1 MGGTYC
7 PLAIRMSWDA
17 LDRID
22 KGSDE
27 DKEWL
32 HNTFHVCHR
41 MKETVARD
49 LSNWL
54 QSIWFNMAMGKAMQ
68 HQHINIDSCVVFV

>member
-1 MGGTYC
+1 
-7 PLAIRMSWDA
+7 MSWDA
-17 LDRID
+17 LDKID

-27 DKEWL
+27 DKKWL
-32 HNTFHVCHR
+32 HDTFHVCHR
-41 MKETVARD
+41 MKNTVARD

-68 HQHINIDSCVVFV
+68 HQHLSINSHVILV